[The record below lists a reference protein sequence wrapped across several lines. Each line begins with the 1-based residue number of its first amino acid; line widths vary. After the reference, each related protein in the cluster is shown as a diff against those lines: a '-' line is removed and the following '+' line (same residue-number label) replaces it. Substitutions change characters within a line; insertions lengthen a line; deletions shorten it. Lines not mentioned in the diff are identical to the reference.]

1 MFEVDDF
8 GNITLTQGDSGK
20 LTVTGLPTDKD
31 YKVYL
36 GIQDEN
42 RKPVGSEIVVQSN
55 MSDTVVFAIMAAL
68 TDLLN
73 VPKDEDYAIYPYGI
87 KICYEPEGLEE
98 TLIIGEIATNTITAY
113 PKKVEG
119 TLNG

>member
-20 LTVTGLPTDKD
+20 LTVNGLPTDKN
-31 YKVYL
+31 YKVYFA
-36 GIQDEN
+36 IQDEN

-55 MSDTVVFAIMAAL
+55 LADTVIFSIPATL
-68 TDLLN
+68 TDLLK
-73 VPKDEDYAIYPYGI
+73 VPRDEDTATYTYGI
-87 KICYEPEGLEE
+87 KICYESEGLEE
-98 TLIIGEIATNTITAY
+98 TLTIGEIANNTITAY

-119 TLNG
+119 TL

>member
-20 LTVTGLPTDKD
+20 LTVSGLPTDKN
-31 YKVYL
+31 YKVYFA
-36 GIQDEN
+36 IQDEN
-42 RKPVGSEIVVQSN
+42 RNPVGSEIVVQSN
-55 MSDTVVFAIMAAL
+55 LAETVIFAIPATL
-68 TDLLN
+68 TDLLK
-73 VPKDEDYAIYPYGI
+73 VARDDDTAQYTYGI
-87 KICYEPEGLEE
+87 KICYEGEGLEE
-98 TLIIGEIATNTITAY
+98 TLTIGEIENNTITVY